1 LLTKKILILV
11 FVFVSFTSFSQ
22 SNDEIEIRKVL
33 ASQNDAWNR
42 GDVDAFMVGYWDNDS
57 LMFIGSSGVTYGYK
71 NTLANYKKRYPDTVA
86 MGKLIFTLIEIKRL
100 SSEYYHVTGKWNLQ
114 RSVGDVSG
122 HFTLVFRKVADKWVI
137 ISDHSS

>member
-1 LLTKKILILV
+1 MKKIYILV

-122 HFTLVFRKVADKWVI
+122 HFTLVFRKVSDKWVI